1 MIDIIVHPQEGMTEI
16 IPVSEINECA
26 EILSMMHN
34 DFMQNNFNLH
44 ALLREVLS
52 VFKNFDTQQLLQFIT
67 EYHMQPEE

>member
-1 MIDIIVHPQEGMTEI
+1 
-16 IPVSEINECA
+16 
-26 EILSMMHN
+26 MMSS